1 MRRKVFLLTVLLTIA
16 VGGFMAFSLS
26 TNASGNKK
34 DAAIVRS
41 RMSKPQGP
49 MTVSVTPAGPS
60 QAQVDAAVRAVSNVT
75 AVKKYLDGAIVRQLQ
90 FELLDTE
97 RFSSQQRYRVTFYD
111 YTRNR
116 PILVE
121 SAVNDTSATTV
132 AVGTTQPLPTPEEFD
147 AAVET
152 LKRDPNFGALLKA
165 GRATTYRPMPP
176 LGSDLVGPERTL
188 HVGVMTNDTMPNR
201 IIGVNMISGAVTV
214 FANNAPPISRAE
226 PTVCGVPGAGQA
238 TTSRNTAGQYNL
250 TISAGG
256 SPVWQM
262 LIVRPS
268 ASSGTRASAIEIRDV
283 YYLGKLVFK
292 RAHVPILN
300 VKYDNDAC
308 GPYRDWQWQEGM
320 FVANGTDV
328 AAGIRN
334 CTSEPQTILEN
345 NTDTGNFRGVA
356 IYQTATSVMLL
367 SEIEAGWYRY
377 VSRWEFDLDGTIRPR
392 FGFDGVN
399 NSCVCN
405 LHHHHIYWRFDFDVA
420 TAGRNRFVEYDTRS
434 FGTPLLTE
442 TKRYRDYV
450 RGRFWTVE
458 NLVSGEMFRIDPGPD
473 DGTADTYA
481 RGDAWFLR
489 YRSTEL
495 DDGVN
500 TTGPNN
506 TEAKLDTFVNGESI
520 NEQDVVMWYSANFD
534 HLVTESQQR
543 PEDHH
548 GYFGPTL
555 TVVRW

>member
-1 MRRKVFLLTVLLTIA
+1 MQRKVFLLAVLLTIA
-16 VGGFMAFSLS
+16 VGGLMAFGLA
-26 TNASGNKK
+26 TKASGSKK
-34 DAAIVRS
+34 SAAIERS
-41 RMSKPQGP
+41 GIGKPQGP
-49 MTVSVTPAGPS
+49 LTVSVAPAGPS
-60 QAQVDAAVRAVSNVT
+60 QAQADAAVRAARAVP
-75 AVKKYLDGAIVRQLQ
+75 AVKKYLDGAVVRQLQ
-90 FELLDTE
+90 FELLDMQ
-97 RFSSQQRYRVTFYD
+97 RLSPQQRYRVTFYD

-116 PILVE
+116 PVVVE
-121 SAVNDTSATTV
+121 SALNDTSSTTV
-132 AVGTTQPLPTPEEFD
+132 AIGTTQPLPTPEEFD

-152 LKRDPNFGALLKA
+152 LKKDPNLGPLLKSK
-165 GRATTYRPMPP
+165 GATTYRPMPP

-188 HVGVMTNDTMPNR
+188 HVGMMTVNANTPNR
-201 IIGVNMISGAVTV
+201 IVGVNMISGAVTV
-214 FANNAPPISRAE
+214 FDNNAPPISRAAPE
-226 PTVCGVPGAGQA
+226 ACGVPGAGQG
-238 TTSRNTAGQYNL
+238 TTSRNTPGQYNL

-262 LIVRPS
+262 LIIRPS

-328 AAGIRN
+328 ASGIRS

-442 TKRYRDYV
+442 AKRYRDYV
-450 RGRFWTVE
+450 RGRYWTIE
-458 NLVSGEMFRIDPGPD
+458 NLVTGEMFRIDSGPD

-506 TEAKLDTFVNGESI
+506 TEAKLDNFVNGESI

-534 HLVTESQQR
+534 HSVGE
-543 PEDHH
+543 
-548 GYFGPTL
+548 G
-555 TVVRW
+555 